1 MGTPAARRTVC
12 AATIGAVTRSGGAAK
27 LAVEKIRMQTTSVDS
42 FSEGSKADDERGM
55 VTP

>member
-1 MGTPAARRTVC
+1 M
-12 AATIGAVTRSGGAAK
+12 GAVMRSGGAAK
-27 LAVEKIRMQTTSVDS
+27 LAVEKIRMQRTSADS